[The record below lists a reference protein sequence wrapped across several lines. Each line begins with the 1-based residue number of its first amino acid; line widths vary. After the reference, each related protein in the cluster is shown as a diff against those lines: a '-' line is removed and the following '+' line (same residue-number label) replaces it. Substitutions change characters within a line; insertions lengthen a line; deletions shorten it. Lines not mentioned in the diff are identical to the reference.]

1 MLLSKREE
9 NSISLASTAD
19 KGKLIDEM
27 VDEGK
32 VSPKASVVLAM
43 AFILGLGIPFGVL
56 YLLQMMSDKVEA
68 RKQVETLTTKPV
80 VADIPLK
87 NDMTPIEDAMRA
99 LRANIQLSMK
109 PDEKV
114 IHITSGAQGEGKTF
128 CAANLATSLALLGKK
143 VVAVPVSWK

>member
-1 MLLSKREE
+1 
-9 NSISLASTAD
+9 
-19 KGKLIDEM
+19 
-27 VDEGK
+27 
-32 VSPKASVVLAM
+32 
-43 AFILGLGIPFGVL
+43 
-56 YLLQMMSDKVEA
+56 MSNKVEA

-143 VVAVPVSWK
+143 VVAVDTDIRKPSLASQLGMSENHRGLSSLLAMDKINEADVKSVILTSKNNASLDILPAGEVPANPAENQ